1 MALWALMRL
10 GHALGGVAFVTGL
23 AGIWIVGGLIRRED
37 SLERMQT
44 LTRAVEPFGRL
55 TTIGGAVMAILGV
68 ATTIALGRP
77 LLGPLQSGTVDWLF
91 VSVLLILPLLA
102 FIAVVYPTRGRA
114 IAAAL
119 ADATARG
126 TLTPERGAA
135 RNDPVLRWARTYEL
149 VAVVIVLGLMIA
161 KPF

>member
-1 MALWALMRL
+1 
-10 GHALGGVAFVTGL
+10 
-23 AGIWIVGGLIRRED
+23 
-37 SLERMQT
+37 
-44 LTRAVEPFGRL
+44 
-55 TTIGGAVMAILGV
+55 
-68 ATTIALGRP
+68 
-77 LLGPLQSGTVDWLF
+77 

-114 IAAAL
+114 IAAAH

-126 TLTPERGAA
+126 TVTPELRAA